1 MCNNCMHGGCSGCSG
16 HAGGHCGN
24 QCFSVGPFRATSS
37 VCPPVNKGSIIPF
50 SSGLIPAVLATLVN
64 GLAGT
69 VSAVGFGSTITGV
82 TLVNNTITLP
92 ILPAGSTEAF
102 TVPRAGTISSLAATF
117 TELAG
122 ITILGSATVRA
133 EIYRA
138 PAGSNTFT
146 ATGVGVN
153 LSPQLTGVISVG
165 TILQGATDA
174 NFPVV
179 TGDRL
184 VMVFSVSGTGI
195 TAVTTVTGSANA
207 GITIS

>member
-16 HAGGHCGN
+16 NAGEHCGR
-24 QCFSVGPFRATSS
+24 QCFSVGPFRATNS
-37 VCPPVNKGSIIPF
+37 VCPPVNRGSIIPF
-50 SSGLIPAVLATLVN
+50 SSGLAPAILTTLIT
-64 GLAGT
+64 GLVGT
-69 VSAVGFGSTITGV
+69 VSAVGFGSTVPGI
-82 TLVNNTITLP
+82 TLVNDTFTLP
-92 ILPAGSTEAF
+92 VLPAGSTEAF

-117 TELAG
+117 TETLG
-122 ITILGSATVRA
+122 ITLLGNATVRA

-138 PAGSNTFT
+138 PAGSNTFA

-153 LSPQLTGVISVG
+153 LTPQLTGAISAG

-174 NFPVV
+174 NFPVE

-195 TAVTTVTGSANA
+195 TVITTVTGAASA